1 MDHRRIMR
9 SGDDRG
15 GHLRRWG
22 WSGSLGATNPGV
34 NDVAFAPKRYPRG
47 NAGSPCGAGSRSADG
62 FVMATLVDVHRD
74 IPLGSGLEGSSAW
87 REGLK
92 AFTDPAL

>member
-1 MDHRRIMR
+1 MDHRWIMH

-47 NAGSPCGAGSRSADG
+47 NAGSPCGAGQAVLSG
-62 FVMATLVDVHRD
+62 KGTTVDVVTAD
-74 IPLGSGLEGSSAW
+74 VAAPDAVKGW
-87 REGLK
+87 VFWGLK
-92 AFTDPAL
+92 PRPSS